1 MIMVQQLTEQE
12 KRQRKFFLVLPLV
25 AIPLLTIFFW
35 AMGGGKTNET
45 RASEPSS
52 GLNVLL
58 PDAKKGT
65 VSGQDKISSYEQAR
79 QDSLKREEAARQD
92 PYYSSYGAGMDSTM
106 DSGLRLLDKKAG
118 YPSAFG
124 DPNEQKVYA
133 KLTELNSVLQKNQ
146 VMVPQY
152 GSSQINN
159 FEKDAEISDLKEDIA
174 RLQSMM
180 MEMGS
185 GKQSADPEMDQ
196 INNVLENVLDIQHP
210 ARVQQRLKEKSE
222 QNTGQVFGVGTI
234 KKSVPYTLLDNKSVK
249 DYTIEYQSDPNRQD
263 NQFFGLSNDES
274 SPTDANSISAVI
286 HDNQTLVTGSTVK
299 LRLTED
305 VFVNGQRIPKNEF
318 IYGQVQLNGERL
330 TIEIESIR
338 YKKHLFPVSL
348 TVYDLDGLAG
358 IRIPGTITRDVVKQN
373 SNEAISSLS
382 LGSFDQSLG
391 AQAASAGIELGKNL
405 FSKKIKLV
413 KVELKAGYKILLK
426 DNKNKQ
432 NSSF

>member
-1 MIMVQQLTEQE
+1 MAQKLTEQE
-12 KRQRKFFLVLPLV
+12 KRQRKFFLVLPLLAV
-25 AIPLLTIFFW
+25 PLLTLFFW
-35 AMGGGKTNET
+35 AMGGGKTNES
-45 RASEPSS
+45 RASDQSS

-92 PYYSSYGAGMDSTM
+92 PYYSSFGAGMDSTM
-106 DSGLRLLDKKAG
+106 EGGLRLLDHKRSG
-118 YPSAFG
+118 YAFG
-124 DPNEQKVYA
+124 DPNEQKVYD
-133 KLTELNSVLQKNQ
+133 KLSELNSVLQQNQ
-146 VMVPQY
+146 AMAPQY
-152 GSSQINN
+152 GTSQMNN
-159 FEKDAEISDLKEDIA
+159 FEKDEEIASLKDDIS
-174 RLQSMM
+174 RLQSTM

-185 GKQSADPEMDQ
+185 GKQTPDPEMDQ

-210 ARVQQRLKEKSE
+210 ARVQQRLKEKSA
-222 QNTGQVFGVGTI
+222 QSNGQVFGVGTV
-234 KKSVPYTLLDNKSVK
+234 KKSIPYTLLDNKSVK
-249 DYTIEYQSDPNRQD
+249 DYALEYQSDPDRND
-263 NQFFGLSNDES
+263 NQFFGLSNEES
-274 SPTDANSISAVI
+274 SPAEANSISAVI
-286 HDNQTLVTGSTVK
+286 HDNQTLVNGSTVK

-305 VFVNGQRIPKNEF
+305 VYVNGQRIPKNEF
-318 IYGQVQLNGERL
+318 IYGLVQLNGERL

-338 YKKHLFPVSL
+338 YQKNLFPVSL
-348 TVYDLDGLAG
+348 TVYDLDGLQG

-413 KVELKAGYKILLK
+413 KVEVKAGYKILLK